1 MRKLYFAGC
10 VFAAVACL
18 GGCTKTNDI
27 EPVSKGVDFFAHVD
41 NVDTKT
47 SIDGLHVR
55 WGKKDSIA
63 IQVTKNHRYNASN
76 P

>member
-10 VFAAVACL
+10 VIAAACL

-41 NVDTKT
+41 NVDTKN
-47 SIDGLHVR
+47 L
-55 WGKKDSIA
+55 
-63 IQVTKNHRYNASN
+63 Y
-76 P
+76 